1 MSSDHHVCVLSTPHT
16 KHFLICSSLSLI
28 HEELIHVL
36 TLNHLVYSER
46 SIATRSQ
53 QLHGFAQ
60 FSILTF
66 KAYFLEC
73 DICHRFVMFD
83 QYIEEF
89 IFLGLIEDDDSF
101 VAASRGQ

>member
-1 MSSDHHVCVLSTPHT
+1 M
-16 KHFLICSSLSLI
+16 LI
-28 HEELIHVL
+28 HEDFIQGRVL
-36 TLNHLVYSER
+36 NYLVYSER
-46 SIATRSQ
+46 SIATRSE
-53 QLHGFAQ
+53 QLHGFSQ

-83 QYIEEF
+83 QYIKEF